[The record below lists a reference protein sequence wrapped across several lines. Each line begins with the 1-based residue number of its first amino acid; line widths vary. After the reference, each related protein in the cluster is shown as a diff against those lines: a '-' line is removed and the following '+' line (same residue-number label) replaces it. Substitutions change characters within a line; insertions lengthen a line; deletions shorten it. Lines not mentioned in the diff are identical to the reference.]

1 MSFDLRLGAP
11 PVGGFLF
18 FCLQS
23 KESRLTAPTA
33 TMSVFS
39 APKVGSSAAIGSRY
53 GDISG
58 TSTDILYPVSKLV
71 NDQFQEGRTIEFNW
85 KSDKHR
91 HWHPRSTRLVHEFEF
106 KFGEEWPCVA
116 QTNPFIY
123 NGLCAICSD
132 AKPCLFDI
140 LADPGERVNL
150 ATKQP
155 QIVAQLAKQM
165 ATYVPYV
172 NPSLT
177 AEELSKYDCVSTNVS
192 GGVFPSP
199 WWGEFNGPVCDSVAC
214 LH

>member
-1 MSFDLRLGAP
+1 MTNAGGSGWYPPALGWNDTHDPPNSDL
-11 PVGGFLF
+11 
-18 FCLQS
+18 
-23 KESRLTAPTA
+23 K
-33 TMSVFS
+33 
-39 APKVGSSAAIGSRY
+39 
-53 GDISG
+53 
-58 TSTDILYPVSKLV
+58 
-71 NDQFQEGRTIEFNW
+71 
-85 KSDKHR
+85 
-91 HWHPRSTRLVHEFEF
+91 
-106 KFGEEWPCVA
+106 EWPCVA

-123 NGLCAICSD
+123 NRLCAICSD

-214 LH
+214 LY